1 MTNATSAPSS
11 TPSGIIVNMVN
22 PPAHTPTPT
31 DAPTI
36 SKKAPIMYGSRRL
49 SSLRCRVNACHS

>member
-36 SKKAPIMYGSRRL
+36 SKKAPIMDGSRR
-49 SSLRCRVNACHS
+49 